1 MSHVRALNATRRAV
15 VRGGH
20 RINDATPGTN
30 RRVARARDD
39 VLDVRGAVSLV
50 VLRRAVTFVVDG
62 GP

>member
-1 MSHVRALNATRRAV
+1 
-15 VRGGH
+15 
-20 RINDATPGTN
+20 
-30 RRVARARDD
+30 